1 MRQKSIL
8 ISLSLVAFASVSFGE
23 TAEDAWYGIALRKK
37 ADDKNKA
44 FLYVENNPSLPNI
57 LIYGDSISIAYT
69 PVVREAL
76 AGKANV
82 YRLHV
87 NGGDSS
93 SFISKMETLHS
104 TMQNSELEG
113 HWTHEW
119 DVIQI
124 NVGLHDLK
132 YVAERSKLDK
142 VNGEQVSTLGEY
154 ERNLRKIFSYLNK
167 HHPKAK
173 RVFALTTPVPEGE
186 SGRHAGDAAKFN
198 KVALK
203 VLKDHPEI
211 VVNDLYSFTKPNHA
225 NWWTKP
231 GNVHFNSEGVQAQG
245 EEVARVLE
253 ALLD

>member
-1 MRQKSIL
+1 MTKIV
-8 ISLSLVAFASVSFGE
+8 SLVALFLLTPIVFGG

-37 ADDKNKA
+37 AADKNKA
-44 FLYVENNPSLPNI
+44 FHFVENNLSLPNI

-69 PVVREAL
+69 PVVREL
-76 AGKANV
+76 LKEKANV

-93 SFISKMETLHS
+93 SFVSKMETLHS
-104 TMQNSELEG
+104 TMQNPELDG

-119 DVIQI
+119 DVIQV

-132 YVAERSKLDK
+132 YVVDRSKLDK
-142 VNGEQVSTLGEY
+142 VNGKQVSTLDEY
-154 ERNLRKIFSYLNK
+154 ESNLKGIISYLK
-167 HHPKAK
+167 KVHPGAK
-173 RVFALTTPVPEGE
+173 LVYALTTPVPGGE
-186 SGRHAGDAAKFN
+186 PGRHAGDAAKFN
-198 KVALK
+198 RVALK

-231 GNVHFNSEGVQAQG
+231 GNVHFNPEGIRAQG
-245 EEVARVLE
+245 EEVARILE
-253 ALLD
+253 QLLD